1 MHRLLPLISLAA
13 ASSIA
18 HADHR
23 DLQYINIVGSTGIV
37 MLVNTGD
44 ESLSLDGWRFCS
56 QNTTSGPIMSD
67 PDALDGIVLPPNGSF
82 IIRYSNDA
90 LPGFPNHHNASD
102 IGLAPFEI
110 DAYALSVFAPGIDGE
125 VDFSNP
131 VQMADHIQ
139 WKRNHVPSG
148 FEVACAGTAVD
159 AGLWADAHEWIYVRV
174 HLYLIELMDLSFG
187 EMHSPDNYNVILECR
202 ADFSDDGMID
212 FFDISAFVGFFNDQN
227 PIADLSRDGNID
239 FFDVS
244 LFLQL
249 FNQGGCPSFGG

>member
-1 MHRLLPLISLAA
+1 
-13 ASSIA
+13 
-18 HADHR
+18 
-23 DLQYINIVGSTGIV
+23 
-37 MLVNTGD
+37 
-44 ESLSLDGWRFCS
+44 
-56 QNTTSGPIMSD
+56 
-67 PDALDGIVLPPNGSF
+67 
-82 IIRYSNDA
+82 
-90 LPGFPNHHNASD
+90 
-102 IGLAPFEI
+102 
-110 DAYALSVFAPGIDGE
+110 
-125 VDFSNP
+125 
-131 VQMADHIQ
+131 
-139 WKRNHVPSG
+139 
-148 FEVACAGTAVD
+148 VD